1 MSFAVPVMVRTT
13 SLLVLHKGRLIHESY
28 YEGYDAQSKA
38 TSFSVAKTFVSTLIG
53 IALAEGAIASLDDPV
68 VGYRPDLAA
77 SGFAGA
83 TLRDLLQMSSGIAF
97 SEVYDDPTTD
107 AFTIYDRM
115 YAEFADIDQVAAS
128 FGSAQPAGATFH
140 YASINTHA
148 LAMVL
153 EAATGKSLA
162 VYLHEKLW
170 EPLGAVSDASWI
182 TDVRGGEVGFWGFNA
197 RPRDFARL
205 GQLYLQY
212 GVWDGAQL
220 ITREWVESSTRAE
233 RDDPQR
239 GRIAGDWGYQ
249 HHWWLPRGEYDD
261 FSAIGIWGQFIYV
274 NRDLDLVVVKTS
286 ADPDFKAH
294 EFEAI
299 EYFRRIGE
307 HLAGEERAPRAP
319 KLHVQKVRI
328 DKAKKLLLATGLSV
342 KAIAY
347 EVGYENVSFFVRL
360 FRTQVA
366 DTRAVAQVRS
376 GGRVLGAAQLRGC
389 RSAGFTRKAIAL
401 VWGLVALC

>member
-1 MSFAVPVMVRTT
+1 MKRPIALGAALVVLLAAVYTWIVYVEPKLSLFEPSKVATNFRQMARIFPTVAIPASSRPRPLSETPSIPVAELAEGLPAFLARSRTT
-13 SLLVLHKGRLIHESY
+13 SLLVLHNGRLIHESY
-28 YEGYDAQSKA
+28 YEGYDAQSQA

-68 VGYRPDLAA
+68 VSYRPDLAA

-83 TLRDLLQMSSGIAF
+83 TLKDLLQMSSGIAF

-115 YAEFADIDQVAAS
+115 YAEFASIDQVAAS
-128 FGSAQPAGATFH
+128 FGSAQPAGASFH

-162 VYLHEKLW
+162 DYLHEKLW
-170 EPLGAVSDASWI
+170 EPLGSVSDASWI

-205 GQLYLQY
+205 GQLYLQD

-233 RDDPQR
+233 RDDLQR

-274 NRDLDLVVVKTS
+274 NRDLNLVVVKTS

-307 HLAGEERAPRAP
+307 HLAADGRAR
-319 KLHVQKVRI
+319 
-328 DKAKKLLLATGLSV
+328 
-342 KAIAY
+342 
-347 EVGYENVSFFVRL
+347 
-360 FRTQVA
+360 
-366 DTRAVAQVRS
+366 
-376 GGRVLGAAQLRGC
+376 
-389 RSAGFTRKAIAL
+389 
-401 VWGLVALC
+401 